1 MADDIQSNI
10 NINIDTSQALA
21 SIQLLQ
27 AQISA
32 FHTQMSKL
40 GAANASNAASMQQN
54 LLTSINA
61 SGKFAA
67 SITTI
72 KSSAE
77 SFTAALEKNKL
88 SLGEYFRYAGASSKS
103 FGKYFTTEF
112 ETINKVARERVKDL
126 QTQYIK
132 LGRDANGAMQA
143 IKVRPLVLDMENLS
157 TKTQIA
163 AQRQQLLNQV
173 LKQGSTNLLNFG
185 KNTQWA
191 GRQLMIGFTIPLT
204 IMGGAAVKA
213 YQQMEEAAVKF
224 KRVYGDMNTTNAN
237 TDEMVKQV
245 QRLALEYTKYGIAVK
260 DTMDM
265 AASAAA
271 MGKQGSDLLQQISS
285 ANKLSALGGVDQNK
299 ALQTTISLTNAFSIS
314 SKDLGKNIDF
324 LNAVENQTVLNI
336 DDMTTAIPKAAPVI
350 KQLGGN
356 VKDLAFFLTAMKEGG
371 VNASE
376 GANALKSGLSSLINP
391 TNAAKTMLQS
401 LGINITGI
409 VQKDKGNLRKTV
421 IDFAQA
427 LDKLDPLQRAQ
438 AIEKM
443 FGKFQFARISTLFQN
458 ITQQGTQASKVLDLA
473 NSSSVDLAL
482 MSQQELKKVQD
493 SPLFQ
498 FKKAIADF
506 QNSLAPIGQQFL
518 QAVTPIIKFGQS
530 LLDGF
535 NNLNGGVKQFIIQIV
550 GIVGIIGPVLLMTF
564 GLIANG
570 VANVTKGF
578 SLVKDLF
585 NKTGKSSLSLGEQVD
600 YMTQSQI
607 EAAAVASS
615 LEQVHSRL
623 KQSFTAEAAAVN
635 ELTAAYERSVAAQR
649 AFGGIPAM
657 PSGPIR
663 KYATGGIIRGPGTGT
678 SDSIVARL
686 SNGEAVIPAHSVAR
700 HPDIVHS
707 LISGNIPGFSKGVML
722 RPISTYTNAVGLHS
736 AKINSD
742 LNNGIANPQEISQ
755 ELKDADGKILAP
767 IIHEM
772 ATKLGAK
779 SQSEIDNMIRNNP
792 DLIQLAKNVSSSL
805 AKELDT
811 LSGKIGDPEY
821 ATMFKTHLDRN
832 VKGLNKKI
840 QKAAQEVLAE
850 ITTIEDNTKLRI
862 RSNGKAEAQGRI
874 QTLQGTSS
882 YRGKMAGYLRTS
894 ELFSSGKLPTNPVL
908 AHVTKTAP
916 ITSTEEFDKIFAGKN
931 LTMATQDVRK
941 RIELGILEVY
951 QQGVAG
957 TNVQIPVE
965 LIQQSKQ
972 NFSKT
977 VRDFYEAAVSG
988 IKESTK
994 QASPSKEAK
1003 KVGENIGIGA
1013 LQGIKSVISKAKIAG
1028 EEIGQ
1033 TIVSGAR
1040 TSRGANAN
1048 QNSSTQSGS
1057 QTIIIPGDVPLE
1069 KGLGAKLK
1077 NFLGRATQKVLG
1089 SGMKGSLI
1097 GFAAS
1102 SVLGMMSNISGPI
1115 GQISGQLAGFSTAI
1129 SSVTMLL
1136 PLLGEGAIAA
1146 ISSFAVAAAPAVI
1159 ALGLLGTGIYFW
1171 VQSEKDRLEKLKAA
1185 TAGYTASLYGAAQAQ
1200 ASANIFGYT
1209 QRTASSNKFTIGPN
1223 APTSAK
1229 GISEQNTIDKV
1240 IKTSDFQNAYKDI
1253 VNSTKNISSVS
1264 EMNNSLYLIGLQ
1276 NMAEGN
1282 SEAGAMTLIKAI
1294 QKAAGK
1300 MNVALNFKSLSLD
1313 TPNGQ
1318 KQLSSSISQLLGA
1331 TNSVKP
1337 ITTITRAIAPGS
1349 PTEYN
1354 VSHIQYTE
1362 EDLNKLDIAAKGF
1375 KTVFQSLGTAVN
1387 DGTINLNTYNSSMDN
1402 LYNSIE
1408 KSSNSAKLFSTI
1420 LKKFPSEIQAA
1431 FAKIQPGK
1439 NIGFEPL
1446 LKAAMMGVTVSQDI
1460 IDNLASGTHGRIK
1473 QGLKDLQDAVNA
1485 QIKVQQAYNQML
1497 QDSKPQSQKN
1507 LDIWNAK
1514 ISNLN
1519 GALDIISRKE
1529 TKINKSY
1536 DDRIKALDD
1545 IQKANDTITQQQQDQ
1560 LDLADALSKGDIAAA
1575 ARAQSKMSADSAKA
1589 SSDSAK
1595 ASLEQGRQNALASVS
1610 VKDSTGKSY
1619 NRTTLESMINVVQGL
1634 IDSQTLSGYNFTN
1647 YKTKAATGGHIKGPG
1662 SGTSDSIPAM
1672 LSNGEYVVRANAVK
1686 TIGVNTLD
1694 KLNQADRIGFKNGGY
1709 NGYANGGLVGY
1720 KDGGFMNTS
1729 GYNKGQKRTQE
1740 QVLSMSPT
1748 DPKAPWN
1755 NGGWAQN
1762 GNDPVQRKAYWQ
1774 QWGYKPSYLKV
1785 GDPSSSDIM
1794 GAAKTMAYF
1803 IPGVAAA
1810 TNIGDSATALQNGDF
1825 ANAGISAGFAALPL
1839 LKDAKLASKLL
1850 MGASTLNS
1858 LGTGNYTGAE
1868 LNLGLSFLP
1877 AGLKGLFKG
1886 IKSTKN
1892 GISNLNNK
1900 FKKSLLGNIVNN
1912 IKPVLTARRIARKA
1926 TFGQPN
1932 LLELARQSGNTKNGS
1947 MSTPTKEGE
1956 HVNEILN
1963 QIFNNLKLGEEYS
1976 TTQRFSS
1983 LMLSDEGY
1991 LKGSIAGNF
2000 VHTPK
2005 GGTKSENIG
2014 NFNVA
2019 MHREDENSKTTLEA
2033 NLLQLV
2039 EEHQGKGLAKNFTL
2053 QSQAIM
2059 KKMGVSKITT
2069 QAGLTD
2075 GGYAWAKAGF
2085 KFGEYPKDIIKRLEG
2100 ATYLY
2105 PQDKQLKE
2113 LISKFETIKPDSKN
2127 YPLPKDVLKLK
2138 QPVTDQMFAFLE
2150 SKAMRDAMED
2160 DDYFSERDLPDFKH
2174 YPTLG
2179 EQILRGSNW
2188 AGYKN
2193 IKKTISMFNKLKTKI
2208 KKPIKNIKNI
2218 FNQLKTHELG
2228 KSNGMFDVSS
2238 HSIVSAY
2245 ANHLERILYHPSARI
2260 YTIGKGGNNRFAFQ
2274 GFGQDVSALESH
2286 GIHVIPLAHNV
2297 EQEVASI
2304 PANAAP
2310 APQAMLTAAL
2320 KLNPN
2325 NKTLQGM
2332 LKNFTEMNLG
2342 KKEYRLLDDM
2352 GASVS
2357 VGKKGERADVEDGL
2371 ALVLSSLSGNKIAK
2385 AIVAS
2390 KRRQLSK
2397 TILSNN
2403 NAYNQKTKDEWNTY
2417 SEEFPDAFGG
2427 EPAGNP
2433 NQVPMVHSHKFPIS
2447 RDKKGNI
2454 NLRPTAFYNPFHP
2467 RTTIHFSAYDQVKSH
2482 LFGTWNKDNTKIV
2495 TPMSSLIADNGKPN
2509 LMASEDTS
2517 WITDKFKISNGV
2529 LIKPYSNNE
2538 EYLQELLRRG
2548 LINKEDA
2555 LNIHKVPLMVTD
2567 TKTKDI
2573 LHRTNLG
2580 STPVEKYRVLREIL
2594 GYDKDYLMN
2603 VSKYGNLNEM
2613 INKKYPNSENPL
2625 DEIMHRA
2632 SMEQAYKLLGINS
2645 PFQIQGEHGVSGQA
2659 GNQFRALARLLGI
2672 REERHSGSLSHLMEK
2687 LTADVNNSEA
2697 INKNFIRARM
2707 MKGLVKTKVTPHP
2720 VLEKPEKLNKGGLV
2734 VPKYFAKGGHVR
2746 GTDTV
2751 PAMLTPGEFVI
2762 KKKAVD
2768 RVGASTL
2775 NKINEM
2781 SGAAS
2786 KNTSAALGDSVYNT
2800 YSINISVNSN
2810 SNPQDIANTV
2820 LNSIRRIDSQRIR
2833 SNRI

>member
-40 GAANASNAASMQQN
+40 GAVNASNAASMQQN

-191 GRQLMIGFTIPLT
+191 GRQLMVGFTIPLT

-518 QAVTPIIKFGQS
+518 QVVTPIIKFGQS

-535 NNLNGGVKQFIIQIV
+535 NNLNGGVKQFIIQVV
-550 GIVGIIGPVLLMTF
+550 GIGGIIGPVLLMTF
-564 GLIANG
+564 GLIANA
-570 VANVTKGF
+570 VANVNKGF

-707 LISGNIPGFSKGVML
+707 LISGTLPGFAKGGIISPYAGKTYNVGPSREELGLNNWNFDNSYLEFLNKVNPLNEQDAQQLKTLNDMVQQSGGNWKSLAPGLKAAIMDKLAIHQSDNPNLLKPMHPDTVSTQYGISNLGSGMYFSAAVGERNQSGKNNQWGKNEYRLSISDKALKQTIAGKGYISGWGLDGILEQKAKNWIKNNGPKSPVVEEILQYLEEGGLDPYSASIGGKVSDPFIQSLIKDGYQGLEIGPSEYVNWNVGTNPGYGLKKNKFATGGLISGPGTGTSDSILARVSNGEAIIPAKQAQKYSGLINGMISGNIPGFSQG
-722 RPISTYTNAVGLHS
+722 TEFAH
-736 AKINSD
+736 
-742 LNNGIANPQEISQ
+742 
-755 ELKDADGKILAP
+755 
-767 IIHEM
+767 
-772 ATKLGAK
+772 
-779 SQSEIDNMIRNNP
+779 
-792 DLIQLAKNVSSSL
+792 
-805 AKELDT
+805 
-811 LSGKIGDPEY
+811 IGD
-821 ATMFKTHLDRN
+821 KTPM
-832 VKGLNKKI
+832 G
-840 QKAAQEVLAE
+840 
-850 ITTIEDNTKLRI
+850 
-862 RSNGKAEAQGRI
+862 
-874 QTLQGTSS
+874 
-882 YRGKMAGYLRTS
+882 
-894 ELFSSGKLPTNPVL
+894 
-908 AHVTKTAP
+908 
-916 ITSTEEFDKIFAGKN
+916 
-931 LTMATQDVRK
+931 TQDVSEIISQNPSAVSVRMSK
-941 RIELGILEVY
+941 IVEGLAQAFGNAFRINLYGKLGIRTGNTEDGKSINNMLGKNGVSKKEFL
-951 QQGVAG
+951 QDFDKQGISKWKDSVKFANLKMSDVKDSLTVLDSEFRKQIKAIHKTIIKDEDLAIAYKKAADLVGGPLVKSFNQLQKTIGEARVNLSQSWIHSGNFPMAEGGGSKGAVLVNDMKIRKSGDRFVFYNQEGFVIATEAQEGILAG
-957 TNVQIPVE
+957 
-965 LIQQSKQ
+965 
-972 NFSKT
+972 
-977 VRDFYEAAVSG
+977 VRKA
-988 IKESTK
+988 TK

-1003 KVGENIGIGA
+1003 RVGENIGIGA
-1013 LQGIKSVISKAKIAG
+1013 IQGIESVTPKAKVAG

-1057 QTIIIPGDVPLE
+1057 QTIIISGDVPLE
-1069 KGLGAKLK
+1069 TGDVPLKKGLGAKSK

-1089 SGMKGSLI
+1089 SGMQGSLI

-1159 ALGLLGTGIYFW
+1159 ALGLLGAGIYFW

-1209 QRTASSNKFTIGPN
+1209 QRTASSNKFAIGPN
-1223 APTSAK
+1223 APTSVK

-1300 MNVALNFKSLSLD
+1300 MSVALNFKSLSLD

-1337 ITTITRAIAPGS
+1337 ITTNTLTIDPGS
-1349 PTEYN
+1349 LTEYYKP
-1354 VSHIQYTE
+1354 HIQYTE
-1362 EDLNKLDIAAKGF
+1362 EDLNKLEIVAKGF

-1387 DGTINLNTYNSSMDN
+1387 DGTISLNTYNSSMDN

-1420 LKKFPSEIQAA
+1420 LKKFPSEIQKA

-1485 QIKVQQAYNQML
+1485 QIKIQQAFNQML

-1589 SSDSAK
+1589 SSDAAK

-1610 VKDSTGKSY
+1610 IKDSTGKSY
-1619 NRTTLESMINVVQGL
+1619 NRTTLESMINVVQDL
-1634 IDSQTLSGYNFTN
+1634 IDSQTLGGYNFTN
-1647 YKTKAATGGHIKGPG
+1647 YKTKTVGGNATGGHIKGPG

-1720 KDGGFMNTS
+1720 KDGGFMDTS
-1729 GYNKGQKRTQE
+1729 GYNKGH
-1740 QVLSMSPT
+1740 
-1748 DPKAPWN
+1748 
-1755 NGGWAQN
+1755 
-1762 GNDPVQRKAYWQ
+1762 
-1774 QWGYKPSYLKV
+1774 
-1785 GDPSSSDIM
+1785 
-1794 GAAKTMAYF
+1794 
-1803 IPGVAAA
+1803 
-1810 TNIGDSATALQNGDF
+1810 
-1825 ANAGISAGFAALPL
+1825 
-1839 LKDAKLASKLL
+1839 SK
-1850 MGASTLNS
+1850 
-1858 LGTGNYTGAE
+1858 YTGPKPKR
-1868 LNLGLSFLP
+1868 NGLSFWDATVQSYNFLKDNGFDLLDP
-1877 AGLKGLFKG
+1877 TGAITQGKFVADLVPRVRDIRRGGAGAVDLCFVASGAVDGFFESSLNEWDVAAGGL
-1886 IKSTKN
+1886 
-1892 GISNLNNK
+1892 
-1900 FKKSLLGNIVNN
+1900 
-1912 IKPVLTARRIARKA
+1912 IAREAGAVLSGRNGGPANKEM
-1926 TFGQPN
+1926 TI
-1932 LLELARQSGNTKNGS
+1932 LAG
-1947 MSTPTKEGE
+1947 P
-1956 HVNEILN
+1956 
-1963 QIFNNLKLGEEYS
+1963 
-1976 TTQRFSS
+1976 S
-1983 LMLSDEGY
+1983 LH
-1991 LKGSIAGNF
+1991 A
-2000 VHTPK
+2000 
-2005 GGTKSENIG
+2005 
-2014 NFNVA
+2014 
-2019 MHREDENSKTTLEA
+2019 
-2033 NLLQLV
+2033 QLV
-2039 EEHQGKGLAKNFTL
+2039 
-2053 QSQAIM
+2053 
-2059 KKMGVSKITT
+2059 
-2069 QAGLTD
+2069 
-2075 GGYAWAKAGF
+2075 
-2085 KFGEYPKDIIKRLEG
+2085 
-2100 ATYLY
+2100 
-2105 PQDKQLKE
+2105 
-2113 LISKFETIKPDSKN
+2113 
-2127 YPLPKDVLKLK
+2127 
-2138 QPVTDQMFAFLE
+2138 
-2150 SKAMRDAMED
+2150 
-2160 DDYFSERDLPDFKH
+2160 
-2174 YPTLG
+2174 
-2179 EQILRGSNW
+2179 
-2188 AGYKN
+2188 
-2193 IKKTISMFNKLKTKI
+2193 
-2208 KKPIKNIKNI
+2208 
-2218 FNQLKTHELG
+2218 
-2228 KSNGMFDVSS
+2228 
-2238 HSIVSAY
+2238 
-2245 ANHLERILYHPSARI
+2245 
-2260 YTIGKGGNNRFAFQ
+2260 
-2274 GFGQDVSALESH
+2274 
-2286 GIHVIPLAHNV
+2286 
-2297 EQEVASI
+2297 
-2304 PANAAP
+2304 
-2310 APQAMLTAAL
+2310 
-2320 KLNPN
+2320 
-2325 NKTLQGM
+2325 
-2332 LKNFTEMNLG
+2332 
-2342 KKEYRLLDDM
+2342 
-2352 GASVS
+2352 
-2357 VGKKGERADVEDGL
+2357 
-2371 ALVLSSLSGNKIAK
+2371 
-2385 AIVAS
+2385 
-2390 KRRQLSK
+2390 
-2397 TILSNN
+2397 
-2403 NAYNQKTKDEWNTY
+2403 
-2417 SEEFPDAFGG
+2417 
-2427 EPAGNP
+2427 
-2433 NQVPMVHSHKFPIS
+2433 
-2447 RDKKGNI
+2447 
-2454 NLRPTAFYNPFHP
+2454 
-2467 RTTIHFSAYDQVKSH
+2467 
-2482 LFGTWNKDNTKIV
+2482 
-2495 TPMSSLIADNGKPN
+2495 
-2509 LMASEDTS
+2509 
-2517 WITDKFKISNGV
+2517 
-2529 LIKPYSNNE
+2529 
-2538 EYLQELLRRG
+2538 
-2548 LINKEDA
+2548 
-2555 LNIHKVPLMVTD
+2555 
-2567 TKTKDI
+2567 
-2573 LHRTNLG
+2573 
-2580 STPVEKYRVLREIL
+2580 REI
-2594 GYDKDYLMN
+2594 G
-2603 VSKYGNLNEM
+2603 
-2613 INKKYPNSENPL
+2613 
-2625 DEIMHRA
+2625 
-2632 SMEQAYKLLGINS
+2632 
-2645 PFQIQGEHGVSGQA
+2645 
-2659 GNQFRALARLLGI
+2659 
-2672 REERHSGSLSHLMEK
+2672 
-2687 LTADVNNSEA
+2687 
-2697 INKNFIRARM
+2697 
-2707 MKGLVKTKVTPHP
+2707 
-2720 VLEKPEKLNKGGLV
+2720 
-2734 VPKYFAKGGHVR
+2734 
-2746 GTDTV
+2746 
-2751 PAMLTPGEFVI
+2751 
-2762 KKKAVD
+2762 
-2768 RVGASTL
+2768 
-2775 NKINEM
+2775 
-2781 SGAAS
+2781 
-2786 KNTSAALGDSVYNT
+2786 
-2800 YSINISVNSN
+2800 
-2810 SNPQDIANTV
+2810 
-2820 LNSIRRIDSQRIR
+2820 
-2833 SNRI
+2833 